1 MYARSDGRSFVPP
14 GGICKGH
21 NKPVDKTKHPV
32 TDKVH
37 LSINCDVC
45 EAYIREHDPEM
56 WSDALVHVPL
66 TPREQAEVD
75 GHKAQSEVAMVQF
88 SQAFLAGYSDWQ
100 KQQTQNKK

>member
-1 MYARSDGRSFVPP
+1 MYARSDVRSFIPP
-14 GGICKGH
+14 GGICAGH
-21 NKPVDKTKHPV
+21 NKPVDRKTKHPV

-37 LSINCDVC
+37 LSISCPVC
-45 EAYIREHDPEM
+45 ETYIKDHDPDF
-56 WSDALVHVPL
+56 WADALVHVPL

-100 KQQTQNKK
+100 AQQNKK